1 MKVILNEEQ
10 FEQYKKYLA
19 ENSVDERQLPK
30 KAAALVKGETDALAK
45 ELYGDRFGQRDD
57 NKSNKFKVEVT
68 WDANIATGLFSI
80 GNQKLS
86 DDTLIINFS
95 SALGC
100 PSVKVCP
107 ITQKACYAVAGENRL
122 PGVRRKNIMVQNL
135 WIETMKQSYYG
146 KTELLDKIFSIAEL
160 YIKVLVNTKKPIK
173 FIRFNEAGDFLNQR
187 LLDNAALFAK
197 KVKEEYGGI
206 SMAYTARN
214 DLDFTKEIDGLPIDK
229 IIKINASREDIK
241 LSADNVKQRFF
252 ATEMDFKSVLANN
265 DNVESISDN
274 VLNKLQC
281 RGTTVGKNG
290 VKSVPLLSYGKWN
303 GGEGWYYVCP
313 CSFWKYN
320 KDKAESLF
328 YQNMGLTDEDTS
340 LNPSLRLKLKHS
352 LTPEA
357 KKSLTRILNKV
368 KSPCGVECAVCH
380 DMEGGLTPDGKVVSN
395 YTVLTA
401 THGAG
406 ASNYDDNYANS
417 KRKGNDDVVWKN
429 NTENPYGRELK
440 YDNQDET
447 TDNNNYNDDNL

>member
-19 ENSVDERQLPK
+19 ENSVEERQLPK

-68 WDANIATGLFSI
+68 WDADIATGLFSI

-122 PGVRRKNIMVQNL
+122 PNVRRKNIMVQNL

-173 FIRFNEAGDFLNQR
+173 FIRFNEAGDFLSQR

-197 KVKEEYGGI
+197 KVKEEYGVI

-274 VLNKLQC
+274 VLNKLEP
-281 RGTTVGKNG
+281 T
-290 VKSVPLLSYGKWN
+290 S
-303 GGEGWYYVCP
+303 
-313 CSFWKYN
+313 
-320 KDKAESLF
+320 SLF
-328 YQNMGLTDEDTS
+328 ILEYLNNS
-340 LNPSLRLKLKHS
+340 LNL
-352 LTPEA
+352 
-357 KKSLTRILNKV
+357 
-368 KSPCGVECAVCH
+368 
-380 DMEGGLTPDGKVVSN
+380 
-395 YTVLTA
+395 
-401 THGAG
+401 
-406 ASNYDDNYANS
+406 
-417 KRKGNDDVVWKN
+417 
-429 NTENPYGRELK
+429 
-440 YDNQDET
+440 
-447 TDNNNYNDDNL
+447 